1 MKFERS
7 ITSSS
12 QTGAHQGKHGGDHV
26 AGSRGH
32 FSNRESP
39 PDTTAFG
46 LSGLSAC
53 LSACLSAWQ
62 VRGGLEIPLCNCQIV
77 YKNKQISVRKHSV
90 EISPMSTH

>member
-46 LSGLSAC
+46 LSGRRR
-53 LSACLSAWQ
+53 AWQ